1 MLIEDQGVDEHDGD
15 RTENV
20 TDSIG
25 YNPNVEDLKISKCVW
40 IFLFFS
46 TCFLKVFVQKI
57 VTKTRI
63 FARMAIVT
71 RIASRMKE
79 VSV

>member
-1 MLIEDQGVDEHDGD
+1 MLIENQSVDEHDGD

-25 YNPNVEDLKISKCVW
+25 YNPNVEGLKISKCVW

-46 TCFLKVFVQKI
+46 TCFLKVLVQKI

-71 RIASRMKE
+71 SIARKIKE